1 MPTRALSVFLARE
14 GFSNPEEFIND
25 EARAGATIREL
36 APRSDFS
43 GTVFL
48 AAQSQG
54 RPDWIEFLNSGLGSP
69 LPNRYSAGVSAVL
82 VVKHD
87 DRLFAFT
94 FGHAGRGMLTPGA
107 YETDFGLKVVL
118 NRVDVNQLR
127 SIDTKNFEDIV
138 INTRKQTSRSSQL
151 GTFGLDVSRDMLR
164 AVVGDP
170 TDKTYFKRIAGS
182 EAAVFT
188 TELGFDDLGDICAE
202 LLDAY
207 QATDYRANFEWVD
220 RVKEVRD
227 STLRDTLDTSLLSA
241 LRNNTYGAMHLA
253 PANIVDWEKIE
264 AFSFTGSGRTQVCTY
279 PELSLAGYLDTLGA
293 GKLATLTVSALQRH
307 SVMVKYTHSPD
318 PVDEFT
324 VYECIVWDT
333 QHAGQSYALMDGKW
347 YEIEANFATRTLAA
361 AAALHVPGSFL
372 MPAPIA
378 GSEGAYNDSIGAT
391 NSAYAVLDRKNI
403 RTDDMAS
410 AIECCDL
417 FSDQREFIHVKKRTS
432 SATLSHLFA
441 QGSVSA
447 ELFMSS
453 DAFRE
458 KVRDQLSAVQK
469 VDHATLIPIARPDP
483 AQFKVI
489 YAIIA
494 PHDNQGNPPSLP
506 FFSSVNLVQHHQR
519 LQRLGL
525 KACLRY
531 IPTV

>member
-1 MPTRALSVFLARE
+1 MGLEMP
-14 GFSNPEEFIND
+14 
-25 EARAGATIREL
+25 
-36 APRSDFS
+36 
-43 GTVFL
+43 
-48 AAQSQG
+48 AQ
-54 RPDWIEFLNSGLGSP
+54 PD
-69 LPNRYSAGVSAVL
+69 
-82 VVKHD
+82 
-87 DRLFAFT
+87 
-94 FGHAGRGMLTPGA
+94 
-107 YETDFGLKVVL
+107 
-118 NRVDVNQLR
+118 Q
-127 SIDTKNFEDIV
+127 NFEDIV
-138 INTRKQTSRSSQL
+138 VNTRKQTSRRSQL

-188 TELGFDDLGDICAE
+188 TELGFEDLGDICAE
-202 LLDAY
+202 LLEAY

-227 STLRDTLDTSLLSA
+227 STLQQTLDASLLSA
-241 LRNNTYGAMHLA
+241 LQANAHGAMHLA
-253 PANIVDWEKIE
+253 PANIVDWERIE
-264 AFSFTGSGRTQVCTY
+264 AFSFTGSGRTQICTY

-293 GKLATLTVSALQRH
+293 AKLATLTIAALQRH

-318 PVDEFT
+318 SVAEFT
-324 VYECIVWDT
+324 VYDCLVWDT

-347 YEIEANFATRTLAA
+347 FEIEANFAIRTLAA
-361 AAALHVPGSFL
+361 AAALHVPGPFL
-372 MPAPIA
+372 MPAPVA
-378 GSEGAYNDSIGAT
+378 DSEGVYNDSIGAA
-391 NSAYAVLDRKNI
+391 NPAYAVLDRKNI

-453 DAFRE
+453 DAFRAE
-458 KVRDQLSAVQK
+458 VRDKLNVDQK
-469 VDHATLIPIARPDP
+469 ADHAALIPVARPD
-483 AQFKVI
+483 ASQFSVI

-494 PHDNQGNPPSLP
+494 PHDAQGNPPALP
-506 FFSSVNLVQHHQR
+506 FFSAVNLVQHHQR

-525 KACLRY
+525 SASLRY
-531 IPTV
+531 ISTA